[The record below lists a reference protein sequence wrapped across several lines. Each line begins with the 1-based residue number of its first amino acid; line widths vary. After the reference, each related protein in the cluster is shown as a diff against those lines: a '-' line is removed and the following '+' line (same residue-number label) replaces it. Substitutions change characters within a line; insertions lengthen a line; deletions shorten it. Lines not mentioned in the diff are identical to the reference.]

1 MTKLSRKDS
10 GFSVF
15 ALNSGATEILDK
27 DLNGQV
33 GNSEELWMESAG
45 LNESNRVMAMNLSCK
60 LLCL

>member
-1 MTKLSRKDS
+1 M
-10 GFSVF
+10 
-15 ALNSGATEILDK
+15 LDK

-33 GNSEELWMESAG
+33 GNSEELWMESAR